1 MLAAPRSP
9 LRTPASC
16 AASLRARYSPPR
28 LTCCRRSALPGS
40 PLAVLQPPP
49 HLCGKVAVL
58 HPRLT
63 RRLPT
68 PRAPRRS
75 PHSRPH
81 AHKSAA
87 KWGDGRGEGRRL
99 IKVRKGNCPHIRPSL
114 PPLVR
119 SSTLPLQSH
128 RSRVEWRDGG
138 LGHFTSFDQ
147 TARRGGKGALIR
159 RRGMGGTLVHDSYR
173 GNDDVGVARQ

>member
-1 MLAAPRSP
+1 MRCFS
-9 LRTPASC
+9 
-16 AASLRARYSPPR
+16 RARYSPPR

-81 AHKSAA
+81 ASLQQGGDAHEHAAQVGKAHKSAA
-87 KWGDGRGEGRRL
+87 KRGDSRGEGHRL
-99 IKVRKGNCPHIRPSL
+99 IKCAKA
-114 PPLVR
+114 
-119 SSTLPLQSH
+119 
-128 RSRVEWRDGG
+128 
-138 LGHFTSFDQ
+138 
-147 TARRGGKGALIR
+147 TARTFAPHLLSDHPRCVDCSRIGLESNDAMAGSDISHPLTKLQDAGAR
-159 RRGMGGTLVHDSYR
+159 VH
-173 GNDDVGVARQ
+173 

>member
-9 LRTPASC
+9 LCTPASC
-16 AASLRARYSPPR
+16 AASLRARYSPPK

-40 PLAVLQPPP
+40 TLPVLQPPP

-68 PRAPRRS
+68 PRAPDAHLIRAHMHHSSRRDA
-75 PHSRPH
+75 HEQAAQVGK

-87 KWGDGRGEGRRL
+87 KRGDSRGEGHRL
-99 IKVRKGNCPHIRPSL
+99 IKCAKA
-114 PPLVR
+114 
-119 SSTLPLQSH
+119 
-128 RSRVEWRDGG
+128 
-138 LGHFTSFDQ
+138 
-147 TARRGGKGALIR
+147 TARTFAPHLLSDHPRCVDCSRISLESNDAMAGSDISHPSTKLQDAGAR
-159 RRGMGGTLVHDSYR
+159 VH
-173 GNDDVGVARQ
+173 